1 MAQTPATGFACPS
14 CGRDML
20 YLGKLPAIG
29 FHVAVYVF
37 KCQTCMTITS
47 KVPEEA
53 VVTRWHSNEPG
64 RQREEVIE

>member
-1 MAQTPATGFACPS
+1 
-14 CGRDML
+14 ML

-29 FHVAVYVF
+29 FHVAVHVF
-37 KCQTCMTITS
+37 KCLTITS

-53 VVTRWHSNEPG
+53 VVTRWHSNEAG

>member
-1 MAQTPATGFACPS
+1 
-14 CGRDML
+14 ML

-64 RQREEVIE
+64 RRREEVIE